1 MLPLI
6 AFMMFAFRNPN
17 TTGSNIITNT
27 QQEIFMLSELNY
39 NIADANID
47 KLVKNTQDQS
57 LLQPGK
63 SFSISLIKNE
73 RDRLR
78 SLLEQNGYSNIGS
91 NAISFLIDSTLTNN
105 RFAIQVNID
114 LKRKESSYNN
124 SNKQVNNITAENR
137 ALYTEQHSD
146 DPPATS
152 QQDNNI

>member
-1 MLPLI
+1 
-6 AFMMFAFRNPN
+6 
-17 TTGSNIITNT
+17 
-27 QQEIFMLSELNY
+27 MLSELNY

-124 SNKQVNNITAENR
+124 SNKQTNNLTADHR
-137 ALYTEQHSD
+137 ALQAEQRNDRLSA
-146 DPPATS
+146 PS
-152 QQDNNI
+152 RQQDNNI